1 MKKKTVRGTLFGTYT
16 IIILA
21 SIFALAVALI
31 ALQANR
37 VRSQTLTALR
47 QQTRAAALSAD
58 QEIEQM
64 RTMAMNI
71 SYSTRMQDRFFLRH
85 TGSHE
90 GGEAEKLSM
99 MLSLIVLPNRPIDQ
113 INLYTLDG
121 MRVSSGLL
129 NEVVPDTPED
139 APWYAS
145 LTDDDVRQR
154 VFFSGPDAALSKFAT
169 DAYGRQFVSL
179 VMENFDNFGNPCG
192 YIEIRQ
198 RVSRVAAGIA
208 AYGSGYGERMYFFDA
223 DGRLIYPLG
232 EDDEGLF
239 DAVQAMGFP
248 EEFRQAE
255 GWRRDALVCCA
266 PSDGGSFHTV
276 TVIGAGNLLKPALQ
290 QIATTFLIALAVLA
304 LAILLSHL
312 AARRIT
318 APIGEICRQIDSFDL
333 DRPAALPPLKTDL
346 EEMQTLHGAFTQMQG
361 TLSGHVNKLLELQNQ
376 EMQSRMLALQAQ
388 MNPHFLYNSL
398 QALQAMAD
406 EGMNREIAVMCQS
419 MADILRYISSDS
431 AQKVPLCDEL
441 KHTRNYLRCM
451 EIRYQGDLSYA
462 IDVPE
467 ALDGVQVPKLCV
479 QLLAENAIKFTTTR
493 RPPYRITIR
502 GEVEGD
508 GYTLRI
514 LDNGPG
520 FEAETLRALEQQM
533 DEIRRTRTLPSLKIN
548 GMGILHVFIRF
559 CLLYDNQFLF
569 RLENNPEGGACVTI
583 GANIHESEV

>member
-1 MKKKTVRGTLFGTYT
+1 MKKRTVRGTLFGTYT

-31 ALQANR
+31 AMQTAR
-37 VRSQTLTALR
+37 VHSQTLTALR
-47 QQTRAAALSAD
+47 QQTRAAALSVD
-58 QEIEQM
+58 REIEQM

-71 SYSTRMQDRFFLRH
+71 SYSTRMQDRLFLRRSA
-85 TGSHE
+85 GGE
-90 GGEAEKLSM
+90 AGEAEKLSTI
-99 MLSLIVLPNRPIDQ
+99 LSMIIFPNRPIDQ

-121 MRVSSGLL
+121 MRVSSGLN

-145 LTDDDVRQR
+145 LADDDVRQR
-154 VFFSGPDAALSKFAT
+154 VFFSGPDEALSKYTT
-169 DAYGRQFVSL
+169 DAYGRLFMSL
-179 VMENFDNFGNPCG
+179 ALKNYDNFGNPCG
-192 YIEIRQ
+192 YIEIKQ
-198 RVSRVAAGIA
+198 RVNRVASGIA
-208 AYGSGYGERMYFFDA
+208 AYDSGYGERMLFFDA
-223 DGRLIYPLG
+223 DGRLIYPL
-232 EDDEGLF
+232 DADAEGLF
-239 DAVQAMGFP
+239 DAARRLGFP
-248 EEFRQAE
+248 EEFQRAD
-255 GWRRDALVCCA
+255 GWRSDALLCCA
-266 PSDGGSFHTV
+266 PSDGGSFYTV
-276 TVIGAGNLLKPALQ
+276 TVIGAGNLLRPALQ
-290 QIATTFLIALAVLA
+290 QIATAFVITLVVLA

-318 APIGEICRQIDSFDL
+318 APIDEMCQQIASVDIEHPS
-333 DRPAALPPLKTDL
+333 ALPPLKTDL
-346 EEMQTLHGAFTQMQG
+346 QEMQTLHGAFTQMQG
-361 TLSGHVNKLLELQNQ
+361 TLSGHVGKLLELQNQ

-406 EGMNREIAVMCQS
+406 EGMNEEIAVMCQS

-431 AQKVPLCDEL
+431 AQKVPLSDEL

-451 EIRYQGDLSYA
+451 EIRYQGDLSYE

-467 ALDGVQVPKLCV
+467 SLDAVAVPKLCV
-479 QLLAENAIKFTTTR
+479 QLLAENAIKFTTTC
-493 RPPYRITIR
+493 RPPYRIAIR
-502 GEVEGD
+502 GEVNGD
-508 GYTLRI
+508 DYALKI

-520 FEAETLRALEQQM
+520 FEAETLKALEAQM

-548 GMGILHVFIRF
+548 GMGILHVFIRL

-583 GANIHESEV
+583 GASIHESEV